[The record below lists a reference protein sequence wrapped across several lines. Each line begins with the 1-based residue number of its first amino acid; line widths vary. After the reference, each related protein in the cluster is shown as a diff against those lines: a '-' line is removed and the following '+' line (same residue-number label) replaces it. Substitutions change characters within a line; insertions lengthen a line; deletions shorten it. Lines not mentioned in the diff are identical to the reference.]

1 MLGPDGADQDAAV
14 DVTSFTWALM
24 AAVLILLVGVVG
36 ARIAAWTSVPAL
48 LVFLGLGVAIG
59 EAGLGLQFS
68 DAVLTQVLGLL
79 ALAVILA
86 DGGLSTRW
94 SSIRPALGIATVLAT
109 LGVAI
114 SVALV
119 AVGAALLLGF
129 DTRTAILM
137 GAIVSSTDAA
147 AVFSI
152 LRQVPLAKRPS
163 AVLEA
168 ESGFNDPPVV
178 VLVAL
183 VTSPAWGTQS
193 WQVTL
198 GLIVVQ
204 LIGGLMLGL
213 AAGWAGEWLLRRLAL
228 PAVGLYPI
236 TVLAI
241 ALLAYAAGSVLQVSG
256 LLAVYVASLWLG
268 NADLPHR
275 RSVRAFA
282 NGMGWLAQIGLFVML
297 GLLSSPSRL
306 PAAIVPALVIG
317 AVLVLVARPL
327 SVVVCATPFRIP
339 WREQAFMSIAG
350 LRGAVPIVVA
360 TIPVSAGLFGT
371 AYLFDI
377 VFVLVV
383 VFTALQASVIPAS
396 ARRLG
401 VLEGGPQTLEIDA
414 APLDEVK
421 GDIITTVIH
430 PGSRLQ
436 GVDVR
441 DLGLPEGA
449 LVSLVVRSGRPIVPD
464 TLTRLRA
471 EDRIVIVCLPGT
483 RDATEQRL
491 RDLDSA
497 GRLAGWLRRATDRA

>member
-1 MLGPDGADQDAAV
+1 
-14 DVTSFTWALM
+14 
-24 AAVLILLVGVVG
+24 
-36 ARIAAWTSVPAL
+36 
-48 LVFLGLGVAIG
+48 
-59 EAGLGLQFS
+59 
-68 DAVLTQVLGLL
+68 
-79 ALAVILA
+79 
-86 DGGLSTRW
+86 
-94 SSIRPALGIATVLAT
+94 
-109 LGVAI
+109 
-114 SVALV
+114 
-119 AVGAALLLGF
+119 
-129 DTRTAILM
+129 
-137 GAIVSSTDAA
+137 
-147 AVFSI
+147 
-152 LRQVPLAKRPS
+152 
-163 AVLEA
+163 
-168 ESGFNDPPVV
+168 
-178 VLVAL
+178 
-183 VTSPAWGTQS
+183 
-193 WQVTL
+193 
-198 GLIVVQ
+198 
-204 LIGGLMLGL
+204 
-213 AAGWAGEWLLRRLAL
+213 
-228 PAVGLYPI
+228 
-236 TVLAI
+236 
-241 ALLAYAAGSVLQVSG
+241 
-256 LLAVYVASLWLG
+256 
-268 NADLPHR
+268 
-275 RSVRAFA
+275 
-282 NGMGWLAQIGLFVML
+282 
-297 GLLSSPSRL
+297 
-306 PAAIVPALVIG
+306 
-317 AVLVLVARPL
+317 
-327 SVVVCATPFRIP
+327 
-339 WREQAFMSIAG
+339 
-350 LRGAVPIVVA
+350 VPIVVA